1 MSRQNIYDDEEFFQQ
16 YKKIRDKETNANN
29 LFEKPALFSL
39 LPDLHGKT
47 ILDLGCGY
55 GEHCMH
61 YVQNGADKVIGVDI
75 SEKMLAVARTDYADP
90 SITYIHMPMEDILKL
105 GGTYDIIVSSLA
117 VHYIEDFKTLIQ
129 DIYELLN
136 EEGIFVFSQENP
148 INTCFST
155 GERWTKDENG
165 NKLYANLSDY
175 GIEGKRKSAWFIDG
189 VEKYHRTF
197 STIINTL
204 TETGF
209 RIVKMIEP
217 LPTKELL
224 TRYPAYKD
232 LYHRPDFLLLK
243 VKK

>member
-136 EEGIFVFSQENP
+136 EEGIFVFSQ
-148 INTCFST
+148 
-155 GERWTKDENG
+155 
-165 NKLYANLSDY
+165 
-175 GIEGKRKSAWFIDG
+175 GKPDKHLLFNR
-189 VEKYHRTF
+189 RTMDK
-197 STIINTL
+197 
-204 TETGF
+204 
-209 RIVKMIEP
+209 R
-217 LPTKELL
+217 
-224 TRYPAYKD
+224 
-232 LYHRPDFLLLK
+232 
-243 VKK
+243 